1 LSRLSA
7 SAPGAPFVVAHRA
20 GNDLA
25 SLARAHA
32 LGLVVV
38 EADLR
43 LFRGRVEVRHLK
55 TVGPLPIFWDR
66 WRLASPFG
74 GRLVLLDLLRAVRPP
89 TTLMLDLKGRDDR
102 LSRLVVAALADAPP
116 PHAPRPRLFL
126 CARRWSLLE
135 PFRGLPGVRTIHSVG
150 TTRQLRRLLASDDRV
165 DGVSIHR
172 RLLDA
177 ATVAALRRRADLVL
191 TWPVNGLAAARQLGS
206 WGVDGLISD
215 EPGLVLDGLAQAA
228 A

>member
-1 LSRLSA
+1 LNRLSA

-32 LGLVVV
+32 LGVAVV

-55 TVGPLPIFWDR
+55 TVGPLPILWDR
-66 WRLASPFG
+66 WRLSSPFRC
-74 GRLVLLDLLRAVRPP
+74 RLVLPDLLRAVRPP
-89 TTLMLDLKGRDDR
+89 TTLMLDLKGRDER
-102 LSRLVVAALADAPP
+102 LSRLVAAALAD
-116 PHAPRPRLFL
+116 APRPRLFL

-150 TTRQLRRLLASDDRV
+150 TTRQLRRLLASEDRV

-177 ATVAALRRRADLVL
+177 ATVAALRRRADLVF
-191 TWPVNGLAAARQLGS
+191 TWPVNGLARARQLS
-206 WGVDGLISD
+206 LLGVDGLISD
-215 EPGLVLDGLAQAA
+215 EPGLVLGALAPGAA
-228 A
+228 